1 MRAFR
6 APPAARIENQR
17 WGYACRSEDGESLD
31 AGSIPAI
38 STNLV
43 TQEVS
48 ESPETP
54 QKCGVFFWCCGF
66 AQWPHYVPRP
76 KISRRPGRHEA
87 ATGQS
92 AEWPFWACLAGQLC
106 RKHVHF
112 LDGRRLREQR
122 TGVCH

>member
-1 MRAFR
+1 MADFT
-6 APPAARIENQR
+6 
-17 WGYACRSEDGESLD
+17 GEMGGFNS
-31 AGSIPAI
+31 AI

-43 TQEVS
+43 TQDVS

-54 QKCGVFFWCCGF
+54 QKCGVFLY
-66 AQWPHYVPRP
+66 YVPRP